1 MNSELTPDEV
11 MELHAMYESEERER
25 LLFEKFGY
33 DQFTLNNIPSN
44 SRFKIINALLEQD
57 IRNLENALKDKVKNY
72 DQLLEHLNLLGS
84 KPPAILTISAEFTL
98 TAEITAELENSE
110 PDVAS
115 IRRMF
120 ELAGFWQ
127 IKPDEEKIRFSFSD
141 CMNEIL
147 TGLCVGGLDVSAVEN
162 LNDLLALFSEKFEWH
177 LSLYESQN
185 LYYELLKQNKDAL
198 KNDSERIRKAM
209 YTLGHELKFADEI
222 LGFLK
227 G

>member
-1 MNSELTPDEV
+1 MT
-11 MELHAMYESEERER
+11 
-25 LLFEKFGY
+25 
-33 DQFTLNNIPSN
+33 NIPLN
-44 SRFKIINALLEQD
+44 SRHWLINEFLRQD
-57 IRNLENALKDKVKNY
+57 IRGLEDNMKSIVQNY
-72 DQLLEHLNLLGS
+72 NQLLEYLTLLGS

-147 TGLCVGGLDVSAVEN
+147 TGLCMGGLDVSAVEN

-185 LYYELLKQNKDAL
+185 LYYELLKQNRDSL
-198 KNDSERIRKAM
+198 RNDSERIRKAM